1 MCPLNVVY
9 WNNVVGFPETFNM
22 KTSTTL
28 REQFMATIVCITSI
42 SKKCCIVFLPN
53 SIMNS
58 RSVYVGCHIT
68 IILWIQRLGG
78 EVLFTELYLFYIEE
92 DKICI
97 GIFWYFDIYIYYN
110 ISHAIVVPLIAQ
122 QFSKKWSTLKRLPA
136 FTFLRIRSHVVWN
149 DF

>member
-1 MCPLNVVY
+1 MY

-28 REQFMATIVCITSI
+28 REQFMAAIVCITSI

-58 RSVYVGCHIT
+58 RSIYVGCRII
-68 IILWIQRLGG
+68 IILWIQKLGW
-78 EVLFTELYLFYIEE
+78 EVLLTELYLFHIEE
-92 DKICI
+92 DKIYS
-97 GIFWYFDIYIYYN
+97 GIPWFFKIYLCYN
-110 ISHAIVVPLIAQ
+110 ISHAIVVPVTAQ
-122 QFSKKWSTLKRLPA
+122 QLSKKWSTLKRLPA
-136 FTFLRIRSHVVWN
+136 FTFLRIRSHLVWN